1 MSAYNIKKKKIKLV
15 KSRQSKT
22 CVENLLD
29 VKRLKLGQ
37 SLRFEF
43 LSCLPLAKLEQ
54 ELQLKILNQLNLK
67 NYRKK
72 FSGFNIFGWMKLSF
86 RISFNFQLINKYWS
100 NEWIK
105 GCYEFQLLRCQ
116 RIIVYFKYFLLDMT
130 LQENKKEL
138 IFYSL

>member
-43 LSCLPLAKLEQ
+43 LSCWPLAKLEQ
-54 ELQLKILNQLNLK
+54 ELQLKILNQLN
-67 NYRKK
+67 
-72 FSGFNIFGWMKLSF
+72 
-86 RISFNFQLINKYWS
+86 
-100 NEWIK
+100 
-105 GCYEFQLLRCQ
+105 
-116 RIIVYFKYFLLDMT
+116 
-130 LQENKKEL
+130 
-138 IFYSL
+138 